1 MRSIKT
7 NWSVVCAVVGAL
19 AAAGDRPARAAE
31 KYDLVSQPAVGQ
43 TVRVEVQLDVGGDL
57 TLADEGKTRKLKMSV
72 AGKLVYDEK
81 ILLPNS
87 ASRLARRSVRY
98 YDQAAAV
105 IKIDDG
111 GAEPTLDKTRRLIV
125 ADSSGG
131 RATLFSPSGPLTRQE
146 LDLIDV
152 PANSLLLDSLL
163 PDRPV
168 GIGDRWQ
175 LADDLVAALLGLD
188 AVSQSN
194 VECELT
200 EVTGPRAKL
209 ELAGR
214 VLGAIGGV
222 GTEIEVKGKY
232 RYDFDIHRVTGLG
245 LLVKEQRSIGHVTTG
260 LDVVAKL
267 QLALGPAEDNRHLA
281 DQKLAQLTL
290 SPRPETLLLQCESPT
305 KKFTIGHARDWHLMT
320 DSGELLAL
328 RLVDRGELVAQCN
341 VSALP
346 DVRPDNPPS
355 LAKFQQDLRRS
366 LDKSFGNFVEA
377 SESVNS
383 AGYRVLRVIVEGQ
396 ISDLPL
402 RWHYYLVTDQAGHAA
417 VVAFTVETELVPRLG
432 DADGE
437 LVASLQFTAEPAVKT
452 PAAAAKRPATAA
464 KAPKSA
470 ARPH

>member
-1 MRSIKT
+1 MRSIRA
-7 NWSVVCAVVGAL
+7 NRWVVCLVLGAL
-19 AAAGDRPARAAE
+19 ATAGRGPARAAE

-72 AGKLVYDEK
+72 AGKLAYDEK
-81 ILLPNS
+81 TLPPDS
-87 ASRLARRSVRY
+87 ANRLARRSVRY

-105 IKIDDG
+105 IKIDNG
-111 GAEPTLDKTRRLIV
+111 GVEPKLDKGRRLIV

-168 GIGDRWQ
+168 GVGDRWQ
-175 LADDLVAALLGLD
+175 LADELVAALLGLD

-194 VECELT
+194 IECELK
-200 EVTGPRAKL
+200 EVAGPRAKL

-222 GTEIEVKGKY
+222 GTEIEIKGKY
-232 RYDFDIHRVTGLG
+232 RYDFDVHRVTGLG

-267 QLALGPAEDNRHLA
+267 QLALGPADDNRHLA
-281 DQKLAQLTL
+281 DDKLVQLTL
-290 SPRPETLLLQCESPT
+290 SPRPETLLLRCESPT
-305 KKFTIGHARDWHLMT
+305 KKFTIAHARDWHLMT

-346 DVRPDNPPS
+346 DVRPENMPS

-383 AGYRVLRVIVEGQ
+383 LGYRVLRVVVEGQ

-417 VVAFTVETELVPRLG
+417 VVAFTVETELLPRLG
-432 DADGE
+432 DTDGE
-437 LVASLQFTAEPAVKT
+437 LVANLQFAPAE
-452 PAAAAKRPATAA
+452 AKPPATAA
-464 KAPKSA
+464 KAPAAA

>member
-1 MRSIKT
+1 MRSIKA
-7 NWSVVCAVVGAL
+7 NKCVVYLVLGAL
-19 AAAGDRPARAAE
+19 AAVGRRPAQSAE
-31 KYDLVSQPAVGQ
+31 KYELVSQPAAGQ
-43 TVRVEVQLDVGGDL
+43 TVRVEVQIDVGGDL

-72 AGKLVYDEK
+72 AGKLRYDEK
-81 ILLPNS
+81 VLLPDS
-87 ASRLARRSVRY
+87 ANRLARRSVRY
-98 YDQAAAV
+98 YDQASAV

-111 GAEPTLDKTRRLIV
+111 GAEPKLAKTRRLVV

-152 PANSLLLDSLL
+152 PANSLLLDALL

-168 GIGDRWQ
+168 GIGDRWR
-175 LADDLVAALLGLD
+175 LADELVAALLGLD

-194 VECELT
+194 VECELK
-200 EVTGPRAKL
+200 EVAGPRAKL

-232 RYDFDIHRVTGLG
+232 RYDFEVRRVTGLG

-267 QLALGPAEDNRHLA
+267 QLALGPAAENRHLA
-281 DQKLAQLTL
+281 DAKLAQFTL
-290 SPRPETLLLQCESPT
+290 SPRPETLLLRCESPT
-305 KKFTIGHARDWHLMT
+305 KKFTMTHARDWHLMT

-346 DVRPDNPPS
+346 DVRPENPPS

-366 LDKSFGNFVEA
+366 LDKNFGNFVEA

-383 AGYRVLRVIVEGQ
+383 AGYRVLRVVVEGQ

-417 VVAFTVETELVPRLG
+417 VVAFTVEAELVPRLG

-437 LVASLQFTAEPAVKT
+437 LVANLQFTPAEKA
-452 PAAAAKRPATAA
+452 PATAA
-464 KAPKSA
+464 KAPTTAAKAPA